1 MKKQFIHGLLAG
13 LAAVLVGAMMIVLL
27 VMKLGPVPVNADQ
40 QPPALEA
47 RLLGLAVHAS
57 VARHARE
64 QPNPVPPTE
73 ENLIAGMEIYTQMCA
88 KCHGQ
93 PNAGPSIYGGSF
105 YPPAPQLAGHPPEYT
120 EAEIFWVVKHGIRNT
135 AMLAWGRQLSDDN
148 IWQVVSFLKR
158 LDALPPAVAA
168 EWKKERG
175 GDSNRRSGSDK

>member
-1 MKKQFIHGLLAG
+1 MKKQFIQGLLTG
-13 LAAVLVGAMMIVLL
+13 MTAVLVGATAIALL
-27 VMKLGPVPVNADQ
+27 LMKLGPVPVNADQ

-57 VARHARE
+57 VVRHTEER
-64 QPNPVPPTE
+64 PNPAPPTE

-93 PNAGPSIYGGSF
+93 PNAGSSIYGESF

-120 EAEIFWVVKHGIRNT
+120 EAEIFWIVKHGIRNT
-135 AMLAWGRQLSDDN
+135 AMPAWGRQLSDEN
-148 IWQVVSFLKR
+148 IWQMVSFLKR

-168 EWKKERG
+168 EWKKERR
-175 GDSNRRSGSDK
+175 GDSKR